1 MSFCGEMLVPSEFR
15 YDFAALAC
23 DADEKQ
29 AELERICR
37 ELLLTIGEDPDRAG
51 LLETPR
57 RFAKM
62 WMEFIDYEPGK
73 TATVFECAQADQMVI
88 VSGMRV
94 WSLCEHHLLPFWCD
108 VSIGYITHEHLIG
121 LSKLARIAHR
131 HAHKLQVQ
139 EQLGRDIAE
148 EVGRRTQSP
157 DVAVL
162 LRGEHTCMTMR
173 GIRTTGLMTSSV
185 VTGLFKTD
193 VAARAE
199 FMSLATGKV

>member
-1 MSFCGEMLVPSEFR
+1 MASDR
-15 YDFAALAC
+15 
-23 DADEKQ
+23 
-29 AELERICR
+29 LEAICR
-37 ELLLTIGEDPDRAG
+37 DLLTEIGEDPTRDG
-51 LLETPR
+51 LRETPR
-57 RFAKM
+57 RWAKM
-62 WMEFIDYEPGK
+62 WREFVDYQPG
-73 TATVFECAQADQMVI
+73 ALGTVFECRHSDQMVI

-108 VSIGYITHEHLIG
+108 VSIGYITHSHLIG
-121 LSKLARIAHR
+121 LSKLARIAHA

-148 EVGRRTQSP
+148 EVSARTGSP

-185 VTGLFKTD
+185 VLGAFKTND
-193 VAARAE
+193 AARAE
-199 FMSLATGKV
+199 FLSLVRS